1 MADLSDLPP
10 PEGSKEEGYY
20 PDPLGG
26 KRGRWWDGSQ
36 WTTRVGPKM
45 DPGAAPARAG
55 QPAQKTSKGKPTF
68 LDRVREAPTWVK
80 IVVPIV
86 GLFVVIGALSSPEEE
101 ENEPGPVAA
110 TTEAEETEPSE
121 PTQTGQPTEEE
132 PAGCGTEANSNCT
145 PHVGPEESVRV
156 DALIWQVT
164 GARTATTLGDSTI
177 GLDEQADGVFVV
189 VDLKARSDKDESVT
203 LTDTAFQLEVGGNTY
218 DTDSDGTFA
227 AIGTGDDPLFFEDI
241 GPDATIQGPVVF
253 DVPANAVKNRPEMR
267 FNELGFGSSHA
278 YISLPAL

>member
-1 MADLSDLPP
+1 
-10 PEGSKEEGYY
+10 
-20 PDPLGG
+20 
-26 KRGRWWDGSQ
+26 
-36 WTTRVGPKM
+36 M
-45 DPGAAPARAG
+45 DPGAAPQSGGNEA
-55 QPAQKTSKGKPTF
+55 PKPPNEGKPSF

-86 GLFVVIGALSSPEEE
+86 ILFVVIGALSSPEEE
-101 ENEPGPVAA
+101 NGDESEPVAA
-110 TTEAEETEPSE
+110 NTETEDVQPAAPAQTEAPAEEAPADTE
-121 PTQTGQPTEEE
+121 
-132 PAGCGTEANSNCT
+132 AACGTEASSDCT
-145 PHVGPEESVRV
+145 PHVGPDGNVRV

-164 GARTATTLGDSTI
+164 DARTATTLGDSTI

-189 VDLKARSDKDESVT
+189 VDLKVRSDKDESVT

-253 DVPANAVKNRPEMR
+253 DVPANAVKNQPEMR

-278 YISLPAL
+278 YISLPPL